1 MFHRFFDEGLAQAS
15 FFLACSRT
23 REAVIID
30 PRRDVDVY
38 VEMAKAQGLRIAYT
52 FETHV
57 HADFACGSR
66 ELAAIGA
73 KTIAGPGA
81 HLRYT
86 NHEAA
91 HGERLRV
98 GDISCEFMHTPG
110 HTPEHISILVNQ
122 PDQPTRIFSGD
133 TLFVGAV
140 GRPDLLGEEQ
150 TRRLANDLYDSL
162 FKKLLVLDERIQIHP
177 GHGAGSLCGAGIGSE
192 AFTTIGQEKRFNPM
206 LQHKTKEA
214 FVAAVLAD
222 LPDTPPYVPR
232 MKKLNQQGPPLLGL
246 VNGYRGPAPLSPAAT
261 AAAVRS
267 GAILIDLRQAADFA
281 RSYPLGALNL
291 PIGTKVG
298 YWAGYVL
305 PGDARVIL
313 LGANHHEATEASRQL
328 MRIGVSRI
336 DGYVNGGFT
345 AWRDAGLP
353 TASFEL
359 SNVQELASALSG
371 GTAPLLVDVR
381 TNKEF
386 KAGHIDGALHIPL
399 GDLARRAT
407 EIPRDRPVAT
417 ICEGGYRSSLAA
429 SVLARAGL
437 DGLVNVTGGM
447 SAWRALAPA
456 SSTP

>member
-15 FFLACSRT
+15 FFLACPRS
-23 REAVIID
+23 REAIIID

-38 VEMAKAQGLRIAYT
+38 VEMAKSQGLRIAYT

-66 ELAAIGA
+66 ELAAVGA

-81 HLRYT
+81 HLRYA
-86 NHEAA
+86 NHEAT

-98 GDISCEFMHTPG
+98 GDISIEFMHTPG
-110 HTPEHISILVNQ
+110 HTPEHLSILVNQ

-150 TRRLANDLYDSL
+150 TRRLAGELYDSL
-162 FKKLLVLDERIQIHP
+162 FKKLLVLDERIQVHP
-177 GHGAGSLCGAGIGSE
+177 GHGAGSLCGAGIGNE
-192 AFTTIGQEKRFNPM
+192 PFTTIGQEKRFNPM
-206 LQHKTKEA
+206 LQHGTKEA

-222 LPDTPPYVPR
+222 LPDTPPYFPR
-232 MKKLNQQGPPLLGL
+232 MKKMNQEGPPLLGM

-261 AAAVRS
+261 ATAIRNGAVM
-267 GAILIDLRQAADFA
+267 IDLRTATAFAAA
-281 RSYPLGALNL
+281 HPLGALNL
-291 PIGTKVG
+291 AIGAKVG

-305 PGDARVIL
+305 PGDAKVVL
-313 LGANHHEATEASRQL
+313 LGANHHETTEAARQL
-328 MRIGVSRI
+328 IRIGVSRI
-336 DGYVNGGFT
+336 EGYINGGFD

-353 TASFEL
+353 TASMAL
-359 SNVQELASALSG
+359 SNVQELSSAISH
-371 GTAPLLVDVR
+371 GTAPLVIDVR
-381 TNKEF
+381 TNKEWN
-386 KAGHIDGALHIPL
+386 AGHIDGAMHIPL
-399 GDLARRAT
+399 GDLARRAA

-417 ICEGGYRSSLAA
+417 MCEGGYRSSLAA
-429 SVLARAGL
+429 SVLARSGL
-437 DGLVNVTGGM
+437 DGVMNVTGGM

-456 SSTP
+456 SVTR

>member
-15 FFLACSRT
+15 FFLACPRS
-23 REAVIID
+23 REAIIID

-38 VEMAKAQGLRIAYT
+38 VEMAKSQGLRIAYT

-66 ELAAIGA
+66 ELAAVGA

-81 HLRYT
+81 HLRYA
-86 NHEAA
+86 NHEAT

-98 GDISCEFMHTPG
+98 GDISIEFMHTPG
-110 HTPEHISILVNQ
+110 HTPEHLSILVNQ

-150 TRRLANDLYDSL
+150 TRRLAGDLYDSL
-162 FKKLLVLDERIQIHP
+162 FHKLLVLDERIQVHP
-177 GHGAGSLCGAGIGSE
+177 GHGAGSLCGAGIGNE
-192 AFTTIGQEKRFNPM
+192 PFTTIGQEKRFNPM

-222 LPDTPPYVPR
+222 LPDTPPYFAR
-232 MKKLNQQGPPLLGL
+232 MKKMNQEGPALLGM

-261 AAAVRS
+261 ATAIRN
-267 GAILIDLRQAADFA
+267 GAILIDLRTATAFAA
-281 RSYPLGALNL
+281 SHPVGALNL
-291 PIGTKVG
+291 AIGTKVG

-305 PGDARVIL
+305 PADARVVL
-313 LGANHHEATEASRQL
+313 LGANHHETTEAARQL
-328 MRIGVSRI
+328 IRIGVSRI
-336 DGYVNGGFT
+336 DGYINGGFD

-353 TASFEL
+353 TASIAL
-359 SNVQELASALSG
+359 SNVQELSSAISN
-371 GTAPLLVDVR
+371 GTAPLVVDVR
-381 TNKEF
+381 TNKEWN
-386 KAGHIDGALHIPL
+386 AGHIEGAMHVPL
-399 GDLARRAT
+399 GDLARRAA

-417 ICEGGYRSSLAA
+417 MCEAGYRSSLAA
-429 SVLARAGL
+429 SVLARGGL
-437 DGLVNVTGGM
+437 DSVINVTGGM
-447 SAWRALAPA
+447 SAWRAL
-456 SSTP
+456 TP